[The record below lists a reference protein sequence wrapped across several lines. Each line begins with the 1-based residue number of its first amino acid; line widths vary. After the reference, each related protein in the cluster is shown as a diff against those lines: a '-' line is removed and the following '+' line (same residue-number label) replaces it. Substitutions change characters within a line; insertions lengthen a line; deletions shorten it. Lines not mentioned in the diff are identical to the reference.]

1 MLADLIVHVVD
12 ASEPEH
18 RRRESIAAVDSVLE
32 EIGAGAAPRL
42 LVFNKVDLLDA
53 DEAREL
59 AIREPEAIAISAAT
73 GEGLDELRRADR
85 GGVRGDAAAGGAA
98 APLLRGRRCWPSC
111 TSWPATSSARTAPR
125 ESWSRPGSRRRWRT
139 GSRTLRETASA
150 RLRLQRVRLEPVYA
164 SLVELRVTLLREA
177 ARLPSRAHDGDAG
190 LDLHAAE
197 PATIGAGERASVGT
211 GIAVEIPP
219 GHAGLV
225 LPRSGLAARHGI
237 ALVNSP
243 GLIDSGLPRR
253 GPRAAL
259 EHRSRSTPSRSVRA
273 TASPS
278 SS

>member
-12 ASEPEH
+12 ASEPED

-59 AIREPEAIAISAAT
+59 AIREPEAIPISAVT
-73 GEGLDELRRADR
+73 GEGLDGCGSGSVRRSR
-85 GGVRGDAAAGGAA
+85 R
-98 APLLRGRRCWPSC
+98 RCGRWSCCCPTPRERCWPSC
-111 TSWPATSSARTAPR
+111 TAWPATSSARTAPR
-125 ESWSRPGSRRRWRT
+125 GSWSRPGSRRRWRT

-150 RLRLQRVRLEPVYA
+150 RAPTPTGPPRAVYA
-164 SLVELRVTLLREA
+164 PLVELRVTLLREA
-177 ARLPSRAHDGDAG
+177 ARLPSRAHDDDAG

-197 PATIGAGERASVGT
+197 AATIGAGERASVAT

-243 GLIDSGLPRR
+243 GLIDPGYR
-253 GPRAAL
+253 GEVSVLLLNTDRERAF
-259 EHRSRSTPSRSVRA
+259 EIRRA
-273 TASPS
+273 TASRS